1 MKKYFLVL
9 FLIVASLNS
18 FAQSKTSEAE
28 LIPVMHEGRI
38 KPLGSFARV
47 KLNDYFGKKQF
58 GEMNATDWLLE
69 VFFNPKEAYTRE
81 IFKIQNPDVIQ
92 ALALP
97 SSRKY
102 FSFLEM
108 YQAFNKNHEMMNPL
122 LSANESELDLTSKQI
137 RELYMHF
144 MDYLGLSRS
153 FSFFS
158 PEINVGE
165 KHLSY
170 FDLVASGKMIPKKLA
185 EYMEEDAQF
194 KTLMIIPPVDAN
206 SELWT
211 SPWEA
216 AIGKNLPALK
226 KWHTL
231 YQSYNE
237 KKSEPKAAL
246 ALQKAEFNQKF
257 KVELLIKKYDLVSW
271 SISLYVL
278 GFLALSLHFLK
289 PSNLPNSWARTV
301 SFVSIAAGS
310 VFHLSFILARCFI
323 LSRPPVTNL
332 YESIL
337 FVGLTA
343 VIFSLIFEVKK
354 KNSLGLFIA
363 STLGS
368 SLLFLS
374 IGYQQTG
381 DNMGMLVAVLD
392 TNFWLATHV
401 VTISIGYGCTLVA
414 SMMAHYYLFTSRK
427 SEASA
432 LKALEKNIHSTLLYS
447 LFFVILGTILG
458 GIWADQSWGRF
469 WGWDPKENG
478 ALLICL
484 WLLWITHGK
493 LAGKFKMKSFAFVT
507 GLSSI
512 VVAMAWFGVNLLNV
526 GLHSYGFSSDA
537 ARSLFIFSGVEL
549 ILLAGLWLLA
559 ENKLPRNRK
568 AV

>member
-1 MKKYFLVL
+1 MRKYFFIVL
-9 FLIVASLNS
+9 LLMASLNT
-18 FAQSKTSEAE
+18 FAQFKTSEAE

-38 KPLGSFARV
+38 KPLGSFARL
-47 KLNDYFGKKQF
+47 KLNDFYGKKQF
-58 GEMNATDWLLE
+58 GQMSATDWLLE
-69 VFFNPKEAYTRE
+69 LVFTPKEAYTRE

-97 SSRKY
+97 GSRKY

-108 YQAFNKNHEMMNPL
+108 YQAFNKNQEMMNPL
-122 LSANESELDLTSKQI
+122 LSANEAELDLTSRQI

-144 MDYLGLSRS
+144 MYYLGLSRS

-158 PEINVGE
+158 PEINLGE

-170 FDLVASGKMIPKKLA
+170 FDLVSSGKTIPQKLA
-185 EYMEEDAQF
+185 EYLEEDAQF
-194 KTLMIIPPVDAN
+194 KTLTIIPPTSPS
-206 SELWT
+206 SELWS
-211 SPWEA
+211 SPWDA
-216 AIGKNLPALK
+216 AIGKNLPSLQNWHKLYVSYQTKNDSFLQTAL
-226 KWHTL
+226 L
-231 YQSYNE
+231 
-237 KKSEPKAAL
+237 
-246 ALQKAEFNQKF
+246 LQQTDFNQKF
-257 KVELLIKKYDLVSW
+257 KAELLIKKYDLVSW
-271 SISLYVL
+271 SIACYVL
-278 GFLALSLHFLK
+278 GFLFLSVHFLK
-289 PSNLPNSWARTV
+289 AATKAHSLARTFSFLSV
-301 SFVSIAAGS
+301 SLGGL
-310 VFHLSFILARCFI
+310 FHLSFILARCFV

-343 VIFSLIFEVKK
+343 VVFSLLFELKK

-414 SMMAHYYLFTSRK
+414 SMMAHYYLFIFKK

-432 LKALEKNIHSTLLYS
+432 IKALEKNIHSTILFS
-447 LFFVILGTILG
+447 LFFVTLGTILG

-493 LAGKFKMKSFAFVT
+493 LAGKFKTKSFAFVT
-507 GLSSI
+507 GLSSV

-537 ARSLFIFSGVEL
+537 ARSLFIFSGIEFL
-549 ILLAGLWLLA
+549 ILFALL
-559 ENKLPRNRK
+559 LPK
-568 AV
+568 KSPT

>member
-1 MKKYFLVL
+1 MNKYILTFFL
-9 FLIVASLNS
+9 LIGSLTS
-18 FAQSKTSEAE
+18 FAQSRSSEAE

-47 KLNDYFGKKQF
+47 KLNDYFGKKQL
-58 GEMNATDWLLE
+58 GQLTATDWLLE
-69 VFFNPKEAYTRE
+69 VFFNPKQAYTRE
-81 IFKIQNPDVIQ
+81 IFKIQNPDVIH

-97 SSRKY
+97 TSKKI
-102 FSFLEM
+102 FTFLEM
-108 YQAFNKNHEMMNPL
+108 YEAFNKNQEMMNPL
-122 LSANESELDLTSKQI
+122 LSANEADLDLTSKQI

-170 FDLVASGKMIPKKLA
+170 YDLVLSGRTIPKKLA

-194 KTLMIIPPVDAN
+194 KTLTIIPPVDQT
-206 SELWT
+206 SELWST
-211 SPWEA
+211 PWNEA
-216 AIGKNLPALK
+216 IAKNLPVLQNWHALYESYQTKNAAFNETALK
-226 KWHTL
+226 
-231 YQSYNE
+231 
-237 KKSEPKAAL
+237 
-246 ALQKAEFNQKF
+246 LQKPELKTKF
-257 KVELLIKKYDLVSW
+257 KTELLIKKYDLVSW
-271 SISLYVL
+271 SISCYVL
-278 GFLALSLHFLK
+278 GFLALSIHFLK
-289 PSNLPNSWARTV
+289 GGHNPKSWTRQLAFLSV
-301 SFVSIAAGS
+301 LIGSF
-310 VFHLSFILARCFI
+310 FHLSYIVARCFV

-343 VIFSLIFEVKK
+343 VVFSLLYEVKK

-363 STLGS
+363 TTLGS

-414 SMMAHYYLFTSRK
+414 SMMAHYYLFMSRN
-427 SEASA
+427 SDISQQ
-432 LKALEKNIHSTLLYS
+432 KALEKNIHSTILYS
-447 LFFVILGTILG
+447 LFFVTLGTILG

-493 LAGKFKMKSFAFVT
+493 LAGKFKTKSFAFVT

-537 ARSLFIFSGVEL
+537 ARSLFIFSGVEI
-549 ILLAGLWLLA
+549 ILLAVLL
-559 ENKLPRNRK
+559 KLPHK
-568 AV
+568 SEAA